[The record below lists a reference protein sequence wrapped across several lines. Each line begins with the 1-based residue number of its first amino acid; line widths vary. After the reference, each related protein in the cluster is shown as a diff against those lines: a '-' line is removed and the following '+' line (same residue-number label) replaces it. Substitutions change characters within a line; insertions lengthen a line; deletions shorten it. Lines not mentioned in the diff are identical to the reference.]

1 MRVGFVGLGSMGGDQ
16 ARLLAKAHLDLMV
29 YDTFPAALQAFEGKA
44 KLADSIASI
53 GRHGEIVGVCV
64 RDDQQVREVMEGTEG
79 LVANMAAGSV
89 VLIHSTIRPETVV
102 DLAEQGSRHGISVID
117 AAVTRTVIQ
126 PTGPFVYTMTGGDE
140 QITERV
146 RPVLQ
151 AFSTDII
158 HVGKLGSAMVLK
170 ICNNLVTWVELLI
183 ARQAFTLAAAGGVA
197 TEKLA
202 TVMTRNGALTPSMA
216 GMVHAASRFPGSDE
230 QRRAFLDSQGRI
242 GEKDLEL
249 AIELAAALSVPVPTA
264 THAKEFVRRA
274 MLGG

>member
-1 MRVGFVGLGSMGGDQ
+1 MGGNQ
-16 ARLLAKAHLDLMV
+16 ARLLAESSFDLMV
-29 YDTFPAALQAFEGKA
+29 YDVFPAAQQAFAGKA
-44 KLADSIASI
+44 KLAESLASV

-64 RDDQQVREVMEGTEG
+64 RDDRQVCDVLEGDGG
-79 LVANMAAGSV
+79 LLANMAAGSII
-89 VLIHSTIRPETVV
+89 LIHSTIRPKTVV
-102 DLAEQGSRHGISVID
+102 DLAEKGSRRSISVID

-146 RPVLQ
+146 RPVLEI
-151 AFSTDII
+151 FSTDII

-183 ARQAFTLAAAGGVA
+183 ARQAFTLAVAGGVSA
-197 TEKLA
+197 DKLA

-216 GMVHAASRFPGSDE
+216 GMVHAASSFPGSDE

-249 AIELAAALSVPVPTA
+249 AIELAAALSVPAPTA

-274 MLGG
+274 MLGD